1 MEPMLA
7 TRGPVLP
14 GGKAAVPAGDEWA
27 HEVKWDGMRLLLEI
41 GSGRVR
47 ALSRG
52 GNDVTAAF
60 PELAGL
66 AALGPGMIVDG
77 EAVAMVDGRPS
88 FGALAERIH
97 VREARKAERLAAA
110 APVTF
115 VAFDLLRY
123 DDQDVLDESWTRR
136 RALLESLDID
146 PATAILSSVH
156 ADGESLLE
164 AVRAQGLEGIISK
177 RRDSRYR
184 PGVRSRDWLKFPI
197 RPNGSF
203 VVGGYRHETGTD
215 RRIGA
220 LLVGEPGPAGLVF
233 RGRVGSGVAGRAGT
247 RLLEMLAPLQRA
259 SSPFAGE
266 LPRADV
272 EGTFWVE
279 PVLVVD
285 VEYLMLTRDGRLR
298 QPAYRG
304 VRADLGPA
312 DLTPARES

>member
-14 GGKAAVPAGDEWA
+14 GGQARVPAGDEWA

-41 GSGRVR
+41 GSGQIC
-47 ALSRG
+47 ALSRS

-66 AALGPGMIVDG
+66 AALGPGMILDG
-77 EAVAMVDGRPS
+77 EAVALVDGRPS

-97 VREARKAERLAAA
+97 VRGARKVERLAAM

-123 DDQDVLDESWTRR
+123 DDQNVLDESWTRR

-146 PATAILSSVH
+146 PAAAILSSVH
-156 ADGESLLE
+156 ADGASLLE
-164 AVRAQGLEGIISK
+164 AVRAQGLEGIVSK

-203 VVGGYRHETGTD
+203 VVGGYRHETETD

-220 LLVGEPGPAGLVF
+220 LLVGEPGPEGLIF
-233 RGRVGSGVAGRAGT
+233 RGRVGSGVAGRAGA
-247 RLLEMLAPLQRA
+247 RLLEMLAPLQRE

-285 VEYLMLTRDGRLR
+285 VEYLVLTRDGRLR

-304 VRADLGPA
+304 VRADLGPT
-312 DLTPARES
+312 DLTPAQES